1 MSTEAIEKIVEIP
14 ENVSVEVVGSRV
26 KVSGEK
32 GTLERE
38 LFYPKV
44 TIRVEDKKLIIRAE
58 KSRKKQRAI
67 VGTFAAHIRNM
78 IKGVTQGFEY
88 KLKVV
93 YSHFPITVKKE
104 GNKILISNFL
114 GEKHPREVE
123 VLGDVEVQI
132 KGSDIILRGINKEHV
147 GQSAAN
153 IERAT
158 EIKGRDRRVFQDGIY
173 IVEKA
178 K

>member
-1 MSTEAIEKIVEIP
+1 MSTEALEKVVEIP
-14 ENVSVEVVGSRV
+14 ENVNVEVIGNKVR
-26 KVSGEK
+26 VSGEK

-44 TIRVEDKKLIIRAE
+44 KIQVEDKKVIIRAE

-78 IKGVTQGFEY
+78 IKGVSQGFEY

-104 GNKILISNFL
+104 GNKVLISNFL
-114 GEKHPREVE
+114 GEKHPRKAE
-123 VLGDVEVQI
+123 VLGDVEVHI
-132 KGSDIILRGINKEHV
+132 KGSEIILRGINKEHV

>member
-1 MSTEAIEKIVEIP
+1 MSTNTLERIVEIP
-14 ENVSVEVVGSRV
+14 ENVRVEVMGNAV

-38 LFYPKV
+38 LFYPNVSIQVSNGKV
-44 TIRVEDKKLIIRAE
+44 IIRAE

-67 VGTFAAHIRNM
+67 VGTFAAHIKNM
-78 IKGVTQGFEY
+78 IKGVSQGFEY
-88 KLKVV
+88 RLKIV

-104 GNKILISNFL
+104 ADKLLISNFL
-114 GEKHPREVE
+114 GEKHPREAKVYS
-123 VLGDVEVQI
+123 DVEVQI
-132 KGSDIILRGINKEHV
+132 KGSEIILRGINKEHV